1 VSNKSRRS
9 SSGPSGRRS
18 PAPQPASSSGRATLE
33 RLSAPWL
40 VRLHG
45 LPRWLVP
52 VGLASLLFV
61 GLLLAGD
68 WAWLGAIFLAIIG
81 LFITWLTA
89 LSWPIL
95 TGSSRMIRVVVA
107 VVIFGLAVLKLLG
120 RW

>member
-1 VSNKSRRS
+1 MSNKSRRN
-9 SSGPSGRRS
+9 SSGPSGHRS
-18 PAPQPASSSGRATLE
+18 PAPQPANSSGRATLE

-40 VRLHG
+40 VRLHS